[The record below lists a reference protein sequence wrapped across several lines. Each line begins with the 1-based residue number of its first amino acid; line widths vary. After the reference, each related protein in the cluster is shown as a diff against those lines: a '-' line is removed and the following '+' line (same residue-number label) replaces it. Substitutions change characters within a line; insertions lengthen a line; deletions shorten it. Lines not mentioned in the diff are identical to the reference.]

1 MLASFAHS
9 IRFAVERLEGRDMM
23 SATFAGPTDVFVF
36 GFQQEPNATHILY
49 QDITIPTNHS
59 ITSDRTGAATLVGI
73 SDPTDDSKGQIVTI
87 NELNGVPA
95 PQGKAVLHVRKAGD
109 DKRQDY

>member
-1 MLASFAHS
+1 MFASFP
-9 IRFAVERLEGRDMM
+9 RLVVERLEGRDLM
-23 SATFAGPTDVFVF
+23 SATFAGATDVFAA
-36 GFQQEPNATHILY
+36 GFQPEAAGTHVLY
-49 QDITIPTNHS
+49 QDITIPANRS
-59 ITSDRTGAATLVGI
+59 TSGDRPTTLVGI

-87 NELNGVPA
+87 NELNGVPV